1 MENNDNKREEVEEEE
16 EVKAE
21 ADEGIQ
27 LEPGCGFILCTGGAK
42 GIDQL
47 AEELALQYGV
57 KVEVLIPPGHP
68 RKRTVTPLHPRV
80 LTLANSHLE
89 AAADKLKK
97 SLPTQNYVLHLLQRN
112 FEIVRRADTVYAFG
126 TLEDDCQRVR
136 GGTGW
141 AVQMALDLGKKVY
154 VCDAESEIW
163 FHSVYGHKL
172 VGDRLDTGAIFVHIA
187 DRDRPLLHQN
197 SAIVGTRL
205 LNNYLEGELRKLFAR
220 SPPPQHGKK
229 GDEARSFPRRDSN
242 LHPCD
247 ARTYAL
253 YQERTALLRR
263 GYRTETVPF
272 SD

>member
-1 MENNDNKREEVEEEE
+1 MNAKLENHENKRKEEEE
-16 EVKAE
+16 EEEEEEEAQ

-27 LEPGCGFILCTGGAK
+27 LEPGCGFVLCTGGAK
-42 GIDQL
+42 GVDQL

-80 LTLANSHLE
+80 LTLANSYLE
-89 AAADKLKK
+89 AAATKLKK

-126 TLEDDCQRVR
+126 ILEDDCTKVL

-141 AVQMALDLGKKVY
+141 AVQLALDLGKKVY
-154 VCDAESEIW
+154 VCDAESEVW
-163 FHSVYGHKL
+163 FHSVYGHRL
-172 VGDRLDTGAIFVHIA
+172 AGDLQGLGIPHFALLA

-205 LNNYLEGELRKLFAR
+205 PSNYLEGELRNLFQRTFA
-220 SPPPQHGKK
+220 PTPAWKK
-229 GDEARSFPRRDSN
+229 GR
-242 LHPCD
+242 
-247 ARTYAL
+247 
-253 YQERTALLRR
+253 
-263 GYRTETVPF
+263 
-272 SD
+272 